1 MGLTFAGGFSPYWTN
16 VPSATRV
23 TWLLQL
29 FLLLFIPSPG
39 LYTDFSCFG
48 FYTRSS
54 FGFPTICLNVVTLS
68 ILTLRFCI
76 FCSFFYWTGHKQ
88 RNDPYFFLRR
98 LLFFPITSFSST
110 NMYSL
115 LSAYRPRPLRTYL
128 NVLCKVSLQKLTNYS
143 A

>member
-1 MGLTFAGGFSPYWTN
+1 MGLTVADEFFSYWTN

-29 FLLLFIPSPG
+29 FLLLFIRSPG

-54 FGFPTICLNVVTLS
+54 FGFPKICLNMVTPP

-76 FCSFFYWTGHKQ
+76 FCSFFYCKGHKQ
-88 RNDPYFFLRR
+88 RNDTYFYLRR
-98 LLFFPITSFSST
+98 LLFFPIASFSHPDIT
-110 NMYSL
+110 
-115 LSAYRPRPLRTYL
+115 LSYL
-128 NVLCKVSLQKLTNYS
+128 PIDLGL
-143 A
+143 